1 MACREAR
8 TAKLPFVTCSTQGG
22 HQRTTADESP
32 VYARCG
38 QFRTWPPP
46 VASAKET
53 QDVHLTVRLSCV
65 PCLYISRLLACGAL
79 WQLFSGQHAGEP
91 GRVLTDTCASSAC
104 RTAPNALVLHA
115 PTASA
120 LCRVDAG
127 HGRRRPPLAYGST
140 QQCLALHILA
150 PPHVAQVAAPS
161 RCCCLRRGCEFP
173 AGLMDQPANLARI
186 RQEVRRRQ
194 DTSASL

>member
-1 MACREAR
+1 MRTVVQEAATVAR
-8 TAKLPFVTCSTQGG
+8 TRRVC
-22 HQRTTADESP
+22 E
-32 VYARCG
+32 
-38 QFRTWPPP
+38 
-46 VASAKET
+46 KET
-53 QDVHLTVRLSCV
+53 EHSRVVSTVRMTCV
-65 PCLYISRLLACGAL
+65 PCCKGGVDRQRLTCVDLRVAAVQ
-79 WQLFSGQHAGEP
+79 WPARAGEP

-127 HGRRRPPLAYGST
+127 HWRRKPPLAYRST

-161 RCCCLRRGCEFP
+161 RCCCLRRGCKFP

-186 RQEVRRRQ
+186 RQDLVRRRQ

>member
-1 MACREAR
+1 MFSE
-8 TAKLPFVTCSTQGG
+8 G
-22 HQRTTADESP
+22 E
-32 VYARCG
+32 RCG
-38 QFRTWPPP
+38 QCPEGRCDSARTSR
-46 VASAKET
+46 VCET
-53 QDVHLTVRLSCV
+53 ESGTPSRACNGPHDLRPLLKGKKVRSQPAYL
-65 PCLYISRLLACGAL
+65 RLLAVAAVQ
-79 WQLFSGQHAGEP
+79 WPARAGEP

-161 RCCCLRRGCEFP
+161 RCCCLRRGCKFP

-186 RQEVRRRQ
+186 RQDLVRRRQ

>member
-1 MACREAR
+1 M
-8 TAKLPFVTCSTQGG
+8 P
-22 HQRTTADESP
+22 SP
-32 VYARCG
+32 VESAR
-38 QFRTWPPP
+38 RR
-46 VASAKET
+46 VEHRR
-53 QDVHLTVRLSCV
+53 VLLTVRMTCV
-65 PCLYISRLLACGAL
+65 PCSRGKKVGSQPAYLRGLAVAAVQ
-79 WQLFSGQHAGEP
+79 WPARAGEP

-127 HGRRRPPLAYGST
+127 HWRRKPPLAYRST

-161 RCCCLRRGCEFP
+161 RCCCLRRGCKFP

-186 RQEVRRRQ
+186 RQDLVRRRQ